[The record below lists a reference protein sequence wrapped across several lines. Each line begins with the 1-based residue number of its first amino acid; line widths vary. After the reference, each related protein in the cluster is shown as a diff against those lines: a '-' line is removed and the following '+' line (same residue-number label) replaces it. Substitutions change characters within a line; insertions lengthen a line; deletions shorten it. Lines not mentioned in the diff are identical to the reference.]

1 MSVLTLS
8 VPASFA
14 LTIFAF
20 KGKHDLE
27 MWFLSGADDAP
38 VAAAIPLYL
47 TLRGANGLP
56 RSN

>member
-27 MWFLSGADDAP
+27 MWFLSGRMM
-38 VAAAIPLYL
+38 PLSL
-47 TLRGANGLP
+47 LP
-56 RSN
+56 FPFT